1 MFSRPKIEYKS
12 DDDIRG
18 MRRAGLVTAAAL
30 DAARAA
36 IRPGATTGDV
46 DAAAAAAIADAG
58 ATSNFLGYYGYPARV
73 CVSVNDEVVH
83 GIPGSRVIEAGDLVS
98 VDGGAIVDGWH
109 GDSAFSTVVPP
120 VSEADSALVDVTS
133 GALWAG
139 IAALATARH
148 VGEIGDAI
156 DEFVTAQ
163 PGDWGILEDY
173 VGHGIGTA
181 MHQPPDVLN
190 YSASHRGPAI
200 RPGMCLAIEPMIVA
214 GSIDTRVLDDDWTVV
229 TEDGARAAHFEH
241 SVAVH
246 SSGIWVLTA
255 SDGGAARLAEL
266 GVTVAPL
273 DGA

>member
-12 DDDIRG
+12 DDDIRR

-30 DAARAA
+30 DAARRA
-36 IRPGATTGDV
+36 IRPGATTSDV
-46 DAAAAAAIADAG
+46 DAAAAAALADAG
-58 ATSNFLGYYGYPARV
+58 ATSNFLGYYGYPATV

-83 GIPGSRVIEAGDLVS
+83 GIPGDRVLEAGDLVS

-109 GDSAFSTVVPP
+109 GDSAFSTVIPP
-120 VSEADSALVDVTS
+120 ETSADRELADATS

-148 VGEIGDAI
+148 VGEVGDAI
-156 DEFVTAQ
+156 DAYMTSRAPQ
-163 PGDWGILEDY
+163 LGILEDY

-190 YSASHRGPAI
+190 YSTAHRGPAV
-200 RPGMCLAIEPMIVA
+200 RPGMCLAIEPMIVS

-241 SVAVH
+241 TVAVH
-246 SSGIWVLTA
+246 SGGLWVLTA
-255 SDGGAARLAEL
+255 PDGGAEELAKH
-266 GVTVAPL
+266 GVDAAPL
-273 DGA
+273 